1 MTTEH
6 PHHELRR
13 PTASS
18 QPISILLQAFSDISG
33 IESDMYDV
41 LSPEFARMVVKA
53 RNVFYN
59 NGDIANELFIVEQSE
74 LVLKLNIKKQLPG
87 GRNATTWYDGCWVG
101 VILQQ
106 SSGVLSYIAHLTR
119 VPGNLPTNHMKG
131 YRECIPA

>member
-41 LSPEFARMVVKA
+41 LSPEFVRMDVKA

-59 NGDIANELFIVEQSE
+59 NGDIANELFIVEQGE
-74 LVLKLNIKKQLPG
+74 LVLKLNDKDSSPVVETLIPG
-87 GRNATTWYDGCWVG
+87 TMVVG
-101 VILQQ
+101 LELFSNRARACSLI
-106 SSGVLSYIAHLTR
+106 SLT
-119 VPGNLPTNHMKG
+119 
-131 YRECIPA
+131 